1 MSNRG
6 VAQSLDYALMRYT
19 LRCALAGMAALLPLE
34 LHAGNAEP
42 VQAAAAN
49 ATRSLAAKAQARF
62 SRGLLWR
69 VSRPGVA
76 PSHVFGTIHIA
87 DPRVL
92 LIPDPML
99 QALDQAKSYAM
110 EIQFN
115 PAAEARFFEAAQF
128 DDGRRLEPMIGAE
141 AYAQVRASLRLRDV
155 PEEVIARMKP
165 WAALANLIV
174 TPEDYDRFTL
184 DQKLYALA
192 RARRLPSFGLEGIE
206 EQIAVF
212 DGIPLDTQVALL
224 KHGLA
229 ERDYF
234 VGMIEPSIQAW
245 LKRDLAAL
253 HALQQRTVTRFP
265 QMAAHYRVLATQIV
279 DNRSVVM
286 AHRLFM
292 PLREG
297 RVFVAI
303 GADHLYGDKGVLRLL
318 QKQGYRVTRVY

>member
-1 MSNRG
+1 MLLS
-6 VAQSLDYALMRYT
+6 
-19 LRCALAGMAALLPLE
+19 ALLG
-34 LHAGNAEP
+34 ANAET
-42 VQAAAAN
+42 VQAAERKAV
-49 ATRSLAAKAQARF
+49 KAQAPF

-76 PSHVFGTIHIA
+76 ASHVFGTIHLA

-92 LIPDPML
+92 LIPDPVRK
-99 QALDQAKSYAM
+99 ALAQAKSYAT

-115 PAAEARFFEAAQF
+115 PAVEARFFEAAQF

-141 AYAQVRASLRLRDV
+141 AYAQLRSSLRQREL

-165 WAALANLIV
+165 WAAFVNLTV
-174 TPEDYDRFTL
+174 TPDDYDQFTL

-192 RARRLPSFGLEGIE
+192 RAQRLPAFGLESIE

-229 ERDYF
+229 EREHF
-234 VGMIEPSIQAW
+234 VGLIEPAIQAW
-245 LKRDLAAL
+245 LKRDLALLDAV
-253 HALQQRTVTRFP
+253 HERTITRFP
-265 QMAAHYRVLATQIV
+265 EMAEHYRTLVRHIV

-292 PLREG
+292 PLARG
-297 RVFVAI
+297 GVFVAI
-303 GADHLYGDKGVLRLL
+303 GADHLYGEKGVLRLL
-318 QKQGYRVTRVY
+318 QKQGYRITRVY

>member
-1 MSNRG
+1 MR
-6 VAQSLDYALMRYT
+6 YALRYAVSGIAAI
-19 LRCALAGMAALLPLE
+19 LLSVSLAGY
-34 LHAGNAEP
+34 AER
-42 VQAAAAN
+42 VQAAEAK
-49 ATRSLAAKAQARF
+49 AAKTQARF

-69 VSRPGVA
+69 VSKPGVA
-76 PSHVFGTIHIA
+76 ASHIFGTIHIA

-92 LIPDPML
+92 LIPDPVL
-99 QALDQAKSYAM
+99 QALAQAKSYAM

-115 PAAEARFFEAAQF
+115 PAVEARFFEAAQF
-128 DDGRRLEPMIGAE
+128 DDGRRLEPLIGAE
-141 AYAQVRASLRLRDV
+141 AYAQVQTNLRLREV
-155 PEEVIARMKP
+155 PQEIIARLKP
-165 WAALANLIV
+165 WAALANLTV

-192 RARRLPSFGLEGIE
+192 RARRLRTFGLESIE

-229 ERDYF
+229 EREYF
-234 VGMIEPSIQAW
+234 VGLIEPTIQAW

-253 HALQQRTVTRFP
+253 RALQGRTATRFP
-265 QMAAHYRVLATQIV
+265 QMAEHYRALTRHIV

-297 RVFVAI
+297 SVFVAI
-303 GADHLYGDKGVLRLL
+303 GVDHLYGEKGVLRLL

>member
-1 MSNRG
+1 MLLS
-6 VAQSLDYALMRYT
+6 
-19 LRCALAGMAALLPLE
+19 ALL
-34 LHAGNAEP
+34 
-42 VQAAAAN
+42 AAN
-49 ATRSLAAKAQARF
+49 AGTIQAAERKAAKAQAPF

-76 PSHVFGTIHIA
+76 ASHVFGTIHLA

-92 LIPDPML
+92 LIPDPVR
-99 QALDQAKSYAM
+99 QALAQAKSYAT

-115 PAAEARFFEAAQF
+115 PAVEARFFEAAQF

-141 AYAQVRASLRLRDV
+141 VYAQLRSSLRQREL

-165 WAALANLIV
+165 WAAFVNLTV
-174 TPEDYDRFTL
+174 TPDDYDQFTL

-192 RARRLPSFGLEGIE
+192 RARRLPAFGLESVE

-229 ERDYF
+229 EREHF
-234 VGMIEPSIQAW
+234 VGLIEPAIQAW
-245 LKRDLAAL
+245 LKRDLALLDAV
-253 HALQQRTVTRFP
+253 HERTITRFP
-265 QMAAHYRVLATQIV
+265 EMAEHYRTLVRHIV

-292 PLREG
+292 PLARG
-297 RVFVAI
+297 GVFVAI
-303 GADHLYGDKGVLRLL
+303 GADHLYGEKGVLRLL
-318 QKQGYRVTRVY
+318 QKQGYRITRVY

>member
-1 MSNRG
+1 MLLS
-6 VAQSLDYALMRYT
+6 
-19 LRCALAGMAALLPLE
+19 ALL
-34 LHAGNAEP
+34 AVTAEP
-42 VQAAAAN
+42 VQAATAN
-49 ATRSLAAKAQARF
+49 ATKAQAAKTQARF
-62 SRGLLWR
+62 TRGLLWR
-69 VSRPGVA
+69 VSKPGVA

-92 LIPDPML
+92 LIPDPVM
-99 QALDQAKSYAM
+99 QALAQAKSYAM

-115 PAAEARFFEAAQF
+115 PAVESRFFEAAQF

-141 AYAQVRASLRLRDV
+141 AYAQVRASLRAREV
-155 PEEVIARMKP
+155 PEDVIARMKP
-165 WAALANLIV
+165 WAALANLTV
-174 TPEDYDRFTL
+174 TPEDYDQFTL

-229 ERDYF
+229 EREYF
-234 VGMIEPSIQAW
+234 VGLIEPSIQAW

-265 QMAAHYRVLATQIV
+265 QMAEHYRVLATRIV

-292 PLREG
+292 PLRAG

-303 GADHLYGDKGVLRLL
+303 GADHLYGETGVLRLL
-318 QKQGYRVTRVY
+318 EKQGYRVTPVY